1 MGLRTVPSEHDQ
13 PRISLCMIMRD
24 EEAHLARCLTS
35 VRGAVDEI
43 IIVDTG
49 SVDRSVEIAERFG
62 ATVLHEEWKGDF
74 AAPRNTAIDAASGDW
89 ILVLDADE
97 EVVGAHALRELVR
110 EEGVEGWSLREVN
123 FIGEERGIDSVV
135 MSAFR
140 LFRNRPEY
148 RYEGALHEQ
157 VMGKVAH
164 GGFGEMRFAGV
175 EIHHYGY
182 LEPTNR
188 AKKKS
193 DRNMAI
199 VMEEVRRKPNDPFTL
214 FNTGVEYQRVGR
226 HEEAIEYFSRS
237 FENLDSLAVYYASL
251 LVRNIV
257 ASLHMT
263 GRNDEALDV
272 LADGLKAYP
281 DFADLHH
288 LEGRVFVE
296 RREYRAAARSF
307 TRAIE
312 IGEHG
317 GDRYL
322 TQTGMG
328 SFYAL
333 SGLGML
339 HQLMGDKGEAAR
351 CFKRAI
357 EAADGFFP
365 APVMA
370 LTRLLLDTDPPDV
383 VLEYMSGLVSD
394 RRRGD
399 ALCLIAEALLER
411 GHAAQARTALTEAR
425 ACGADEGAVRLQL
438 AEAALRLDDIAQARA
453 ELAAVPAE
461 GAFHQRAVA
470 SRVVVELLDGDLV
483 ASLAAVGELER
494 ISDGT
499 TVPAAYRRV
508 IAAHGGPCAGDD
520 PIADGDRPAVLNA
533 LFSLAGSL
541 LAIDRLDAF
550 NLTVPLLYEVAGSAA
565 DVDERLG
572 RLLLKEGFVEPAA
585 ERLLA
590 AVEAG
595 DPSPDAFGDLGRI
608 CKQRDMVE
616 DAEAFLVEARER
628 DRQNISR
635 YLDLAGLLA
644 GQGRFADADGVLR
657 DGLVMHPYS
666 SVLSELREAMSLL
679 ATV

>member
-1 MGLRTVPSEHDQ
+1 MGLRTVPRDHDR

-35 VRGAVDEI
+35 VRDAVDEI
-43 IIVDTG
+43 VIVDTG
-49 SVDRSVEIAERFG
+49 SVDRSVAIAERFG
-62 ATVLHEEWKGDF
+62 ARVLHEEWRGDF

-97 EVVGAHALRELVR
+97 EVVGAHALRELVSA
-110 EEGVEGWSLREVN
+110 EGVEGWSLREVN

-157 VMGKVAH
+157 VMGRVAH
-164 GGFGEMRFAGV
+164 GGHGEMRFADI

-182 LEPTNR
+182 LEPTSR
-188 AKKKS
+188 AKRKS

-199 VMEEVRRKPNDPFTL
+199 VMEEVRRRPDDPFTL
-214 FNTGVEYQRVGR
+214 FNAGVEHQRVGR
-226 HEEAIEYFSRS
+226 HEEALEYFSRS

-263 GRNDEALDV
+263 GRDDEALDV
-272 LADGLKAYP
+272 LADGLQAYP

-288 LEGRVFVE
+288 LEGRVLMQ

-307 TRAIE
+307 RRAIE

-333 SGLGML
+333 SGLGVL
-339 HQLMGDKGEAAR
+339 HQLMGDRGEAAR
-351 CFKRAI
+351 CFRRAI

-370 LTRLLLDTDPPDV
+370 LTRLLLDTDPPDA
-383 VLEYMSGLVSD
+383 VLAYMSKLVSE

-411 GHAAQARTALTEAR
+411 GHPEQARAALHEAR

-438 AEAALRLDDIAQARA
+438 AEAALRLGDLAQARA
-453 ELAAVPAE
+453 ELAAIAP
-461 GAFHQRAVA
+461 GTPSHPRAVA
-470 SRVVVELLDGDLV
+470 SRVVVEVLDGDPP
-483 ASLAAVGELER
+483 AALAAVGELAR
-494 ISDGT
+494 VSADT
-499 TVPAAYRRV
+499 AVPAAYRRV
-508 IAAHGGPCAGDD
+508 IAAHGGACRGDE
-520 PIADGDRPAVLNA
+520 PVADADRPAVLDA
-533 LFSLAGSL
+533 LFSLAGSM
-541 LAIDRLDAF
+541 LAIGRLDTF
-550 NLTVPLLYEVAGSAA
+550 NLTVPLLYEVAASAGE
-565 DVDERLG
+565 VDGRLG
-572 RLLLKEGFVEPAA
+572 RLLLREGFIEPAA

-590 AVEAG
+590 AVGAG
-595 DPSPDAFGDLGRI
+595 DPGADVFGDLGRI
-608 CKQRDMVE
+608 CEHRDMPD
-616 DAEAFLVEARER
+616 DAEAFYIEARDR
-628 DRQNISR
+628 DPQNISR

-644 GQGRFADADGVLR
+644 GRGRFADADGVLR
-657 DGLVMHPYS
+657 QGLIMHPYS
-666 SVLSELREAMSLL
+666 SVLGELRDAMSLF
-679 ATV
+679 ARA